1 MEFSPRLIRY
11 VPMIINNHRVVINVM
26 VDATSILLWT
36 LAVTCF
42 VITCV
47 PKIRALPLYSLNVI
61 LAIGGIVCSLNEYT
75 AGNIDNFVSLAVTVT
90 MVSIM
95 IYSLFYT
102 LMEIT
107 PEMDRG
113 RW

>member
-1 MEFSPRLIRY
+1 
-11 VPMIINNHRVVINVM
+11 MIINNHRVVINVM

-47 PKIRALPLYSLNVI
+47 PKIRALPLYSLTGI
-61 LAIGGIVCSLNEYT
+61 LAVGGLVCSLNEYT
-75 AGNIDNFVSLAVTVT
+75 AGNIDNYVSLAVTVT
-90 MVSIM
+90 MVSIV